1 MRGANI
7 VNEKVFRFPLFAEA
21 VWPQAGLIREIVLV
35 LVGSWLVALTAQIA
49 VPLWPVPITGQTFGA
64 LLVGALLGKKRGAT
78 SLLVYLGQGAV
89 GFPVFAG
96 GTAGIA
102 RLAGPTGGYLVGLV
116 VVAWVVGW
124 LSERGW
130 DRRFATAVA
139 AMLIG
144 NVSIYV
150 FGLPWLANF
159 VGWGA
164 VLRVG
169 LIPFIVGDVLKIV
182 LAGLALPWGRAL
194 VGRKGGSGLES

>member
-1 MRGANI
+1 M
-7 VNEKVFRFPLFAEA
+7 NEKVFRFPLFAEA
-21 VWPQAGLIREIVLV
+21 VWPQAGLVREIILV
-35 LVGSWLVALTAQIA
+35 LVGSWLVALTAQIV

-78 SLLVYLGQGAV
+78 SLLLYLGQGAV
-89 GFPVFAG
+89 GLPVFAG

-102 RLAGPTGGYLVGLV
+102 KLAGPTGGYLVGLV

-130 DRRFATAVA
+130 DRRIATAVA

-144 NVSIYV
+144 NISIYV

-169 LIPFIVGDVLKIV
+169 LIPFIVGDVLKIA

-194 VGRKGGSGLES
+194 VRAKGRKSGSDLES

>member
-1 MRGANI
+1 M
-7 VNEKVFRFPLFAEA
+7 NEKVFRFPLFAEA
-21 VWPQAGLIREIVLV
+21 VWPQAGLVREIILV
-35 LVGSWLVALTAQIA
+35 LVGSWLVALTAQIV

-78 SLLVYLGQGAV
+78 SLLLYLGQGAV
-89 GFPVFAG
+89 GLPVFAG

-102 RLAGPTGGYLVGLV
+102 KLAGPTGGYLVGLV

-130 DRRFATAVA
+130 DRRIATAVA

-144 NVSIYV
+144 NISIYV

-169 LIPFIVGDVLKIV
+169 LIPFIVGDVLKIA

-194 VGRKGGSGLES
+194 VRAKGRKGGSDLES